1 MHYKLDNIR
10 QLDTSQR
17 KIFLNPTN
25 RIIRARMLT
34 HDRYHEHSVQRDI
47 IAEFEALVAW
57 EAITCSYS
65 GIEQAMKCLLKMR
78 GTYIDKEKRHGG
90 HRHHYIGQLFTA
102 LAPEEQDVL
111 RRSYAIY
118 RSLHYYIPPKTADTF
133 LDAIDSGYETWRYF
147 LLEGKRPP
155 TTHAG
160 AMLEIWSALT
170 DILQAKVFTNHGLY
184 TVKDRLDRHLQ
195 NRQSRAFREDGANSN
210 YWPAM
215 VKEIE
220 NHRRVLINYYCDLIY
235 RTTKHGD
242 FQEYERATWLALLD
256 GSNEDDTDND
266 YRYFLERAQTT
277 GIIWNEGEN
286 QFEALT
292 S

>member
-1 MHYKLDNIR
+1 MHNRLDHISH
-10 QLDTSQR
+10 LDTSQK
-17 KIFLNPTN
+17 KIFLNPAN

-34 HDRYHEHSVQRDI
+34 HDRYHEHAVQRDV

-78 GTYIDKEKRHGG
+78 GAYIDKRLEDGG
-90 HRHHYIGQLFTA
+90 HRHHHVGRLFAELA
-102 LAPEEQDVL
+102 LEEQEVL

-118 RSLHYYIPPKTADTF
+118 RSLHCYISPKTAGSF
-133 LDAIDSGYETWRYF
+133 LDAIDSGYEAWRYF

-155 TTHAG
+155 TTHPG

-184 TVKDRLDRHLQ
+184 TVKDRLDWHLQ
-195 NRQSRAFREDGANSN
+195 NRQSRAFREDGANSK

-215 VKEIE
+215 VQEIE
-220 NHRRVLINYYCDLIY
+220 DHRRVLINYYSDLIY

-242 FQEYERATWLALLD
+242 LQEYERPTWLALGD
-256 GSNEDDTDND
+256 SANEDDTDND

-277 GIIWNEGEN
+277 GVIWNEGEN
-286 QFEALT
+286 QFEAPK